1 MLDDTLII
9 GGSEALMRLLKA
21 LAMTVLLAAGAG
33 LVWFAGTAAW
43 AARRESQAL
52 GAWSAL
58 GLPLDGTAPFPKKE
72 TNAAAIALEKAA
84 EPLGIHLKPGG
95 GPAEVDPE
103 PVGMVREEKT
113 EWGRTRG
120 AFTKWAT
127 NEAERPEA
135 NVQAPPPEVAA
146 WLTGHA
152 AELDAIENALVAGP
166 APEWAADSSLLFAAP
181 VPGMSGHLQLHVVL
195 LGRALARAAGGDA
208 AGAERSLL
216 ASWNFAAPQRLRADV
231 PSRSIAALA
240 THLELGVLRKLAVN
254 PEPWRARIAA
264 WNPRDAVKRT
274 WANEAWTTWQAG
286 MRQAAGSPK
295 GSLARLVARP
305 GQRLEAAAF
314 LDGWRSMTEAGV
326 RSPVS
331 DGDGKELAAAF
342 RTGMGRW
349 ADAAPAV
356 PNLAGAWKRA
366 DRLILEAELT
376 NKVFDVRAARAA
388 SGAWPAAVKDVE
400 ASKAKDVA
408 WAYAVTPEG
417 RASIATKRSLTW
429 PDRASS
435 PMGWVSEPPAAQKA
449 PAAKRR

>member
-1 MLDDTLII
+1 
-9 GGSEALMRLLKA
+9 MRLLKA
-21 LAMTVLLAAGAG
+21 LALTALLAAGAG

-52 GAWSAL
+52 GAWNAL
-58 GLPLDGTAPFPKKE
+58 GLPLSEAAPFPKKE
-72 TNAAAIALEKAA
+72 TNAAALALEKAA

-95 GPAEVDPE
+95 GAAEVEPE

-113 EWGRTRG
+113 EWGRVRG
-120 AFTKWAT
+120 ALTKWAT

-146 WLTGHA
+146 WLTGQA
-152 AELDAIENALVAGP
+152 AVLDAIEGALVGGP
-166 APEWAADSSLLFAAP
+166 APEWASDSSLLFAAP
-181 VPGMSGHLQLHVVL
+181 APGMSGHLQLHVVL

-240 THLELGVLRKLAVN
+240 THLELGVLRKLAVD
-254 PEPWRARIAA
+254 PGPWRARIAG
-264 WNPRDAVKRT
+264 WDPRDAVKRT

-286 MRQAAGSPK
+286 RRQVPAPAQGSF
-295 GSLARLVARP
+295 ARLVGRP
-305 GQRLEAAAF
+305 GKRLEAAAF

-326 RSPVS
+326 KSPVS
-331 DGDGKELAAAF
+331 DGDGREIAAAF
-342 RTGMGRW
+342 RAGMGRW
-349 ADAAPAV
+349 ADAAPAI
-356 PNLAGAWKRA
+356 PNLASAWKRA

-376 NKVFDVRAARAA
+376 NKVFDVRAARDA
-388 SGAWPAAVKDVE
+388 SGAWPASVKGIE
-400 ASKAKDVA
+400 ASKAKDLS
-408 WAYAVTPEG
+408 WTYAVTSEG
-417 RASIATKRSLTW
+417 RASIATNRTLTW

-435 PMGWVSEPPAAQKA
+435 PLGWVSEPPAASKA
-449 PAAKRR
+449 PAPKRR